1 MRSTTQMLLLALLA
15 TAEARLANVRAHE
28 DLAVTTKPPDAK
40 TTELPKSFSWRDHG
54 LLAPSWN
61 QHVPK
66 YCGACFAFGA
76 AHALQDRAKIARARV
91 KDDAYPGPDLLVAV
105 QVLLNCGGED

>member
-1 MRSTTQMLLLALLA
+1 MRTTQMLLLALLA
-15 TAEARLANVRAHE
+15 TAQARLANVRAHE

-40 TTELPKSFSWRDHG
+40 TTKLPKSFSWRDHG

-66 YCGACFAFGA
+66 YCGACFAFGT
-76 AHALQDRAKIARARV
+76 AHALQDRTKIARARV
-91 KDDAYPGPDLLVAV
+91 KDDAYTGPDLLVAV
-105 QVLLNCGGED
+105 QVC